1 MDLLQNYRALVAKV
15 DSFCHSVENTYA
27 QHISCNAGCDSCCR
41 HLSLFP
47 VEAHALA
54 EAAAELPPAEA
65 ERLRQQVE
73 AASPDRCPLLM
84 AGLCLLYA
92 HRPLIC
98 RTHGLPLLIK
108 EGEATRVDCC
118 PLNFT
123 GLETL
128 PGGAVLNLENVNAAL
143 VAINAVFVAAWG
155 EKTPSERITIA
166 EAILSAVP
174 KKRKRF

>member
-54 EAAAELPPAEA
+54 AAAAELPPAEA
-65 ERLRQQVE
+65 ERLRRHVAV
-73 AASPDRCPLLM
+73 AAPDRCPLLKN
-84 AGLCLLYA
+84 GLCLLYN

-108 EGEATRVDCC
+108 DDSGTRVDCC
-118 PLNFT
+118 PHNFT

-128 PGGAVLNLENVNAAL
+128 PGGAVLNLETVNAAL
-143 VAINAVFVAAWG
+143 VAINAVFVAALT
-155 EKTPSERITIA
+155 EDDLPERISIA
-166 EAILSAVP
+166 EAVVGHYG
-174 KKRKRF
+174 KE